1 MNILIVVTIVM
12 IMFKASNEI
21 VSLIALIGLGLW
33 GLLRIMSEK
42 EY

>member
-12 IMFKASNEI
+12 IMFKANSEI

>member
-1 MNILIVVTIVM
+1 MNKLIIPVVILV
-12 IMFKASNEI
+12 MFKANSEI

-42 EY
+42 GY